1 MEFGRDEQEHKIVKT
16 WVLSSSKRGEDDMMR
31 CRESLRKVSS
41 VWNDLKIVEDRKG
54 IVLVWNSETQRTH

>member
-16 WVLSSSKRGEDDMMR
+16 WVLSSSKRGEDDMIR

-41 VWNDLKIVEDRKG
+41 VWNDLKIEQDRRE
-54 IVLVWNSETQRTH
+54 V